1 MGHGA
6 RQRPIV
12 FSTHTP
18 GVLTWPP
25 PSDSQAPTFWWL
37 PQNAIA
43 SHSTFTA
50 MLQAPP
56 LGRWLVL
63 VGNGTGHRAPF
74 RPPCPPI
81 SLLAVALIGLHR
93 PSLRGGLHSPRLMAG
108 FWLAMGQSTGPHFAL
123 PAPPMSLLAVAL
135 TGMHRSSLR
144 GGLHSP
150 RAGGAILAAPGP
162 APSWLTPP
170 CYIPPLP
177 LHPRGAGLIDPPSCS
192 LPASRPRRAAGLL
205 GVRLPCRWNG
215 PRGRRLGVSPR
226 AATGGGSDVL
236 GMTGTRGPIYFDTMS
251 GPIQARMY

>member
-37 PQNAIA
+37 TQNAIA

-81 SLLAVALIGLHR
+81 SLLAVALIGLHC

-123 PAPPMSLLAVAL
+123 PAPPHVPPRGRSYRDASLLP
-135 TGMHRSSLR
+135 
-144 GGLHSP
+144 P
-150 RAGGAILAAPGP
+150 RR
-162 APSWLTPP
+162 PP
-170 CYIPPLP
+170 FA
-177 LHPRGAGLIDPPSCS
+177 PRGWCH
-192 LPASRPRRAAGLL
+192 PRRARVCPLVAHSPLL
-205 GVRLPCRWNG
+205 HPTPPPPP
-215 PRGRRLGVSPR
+215 PRGWLDRPALLLPPRLTAASCRRPPRGSAAMPVGRPSRVSLGCVVV
-226 AATGGGSDVL
+226 GHD
-236 GMTGTRGPIYFDTMS
+236 
-251 GPIQARMY
+251 